1 MQVYNYDE
9 ALQNFSQMLN
19 TAMREEVFIA
29 RRGGNTFRIVP
40 VVAEKASMSP
50 LDVPGIQTDITLN
63 EILETVRECRGG
75 Q

>member
-1 MQVYNYDE
+1 
-9 ALQNFSQMLN
+9 MLN
-19 TAMREEVFIA
+19 TAMREDVFIA

-40 VVAEKASMSP
+40 VVAEKESTMSP

-75 Q
+75 H